1 VLPLN
6 TKDFPDTVY
15 LPGFIQ
21 RNPYGGMMVKIVGF
35 CIAIRIRLKSDIVK
49 KKLPALLMIV

>member
-1 VLPLN
+1 
-6 TKDFPDTVY
+6 VY

-21 RNPYGGMMVKIVGF
+21 RNLYGGMMVKIVGF